1 MVCMKGEKMNVAELL
16 STLKEIED
24 FRDACVKE
32 KTFTTEEYDTLINLL
47 DEYHDILLSRNV
59 NI

>member
-1 MVCMKGEKMNVAELL
+1 MNVAELL

-59 NI
+59 KI